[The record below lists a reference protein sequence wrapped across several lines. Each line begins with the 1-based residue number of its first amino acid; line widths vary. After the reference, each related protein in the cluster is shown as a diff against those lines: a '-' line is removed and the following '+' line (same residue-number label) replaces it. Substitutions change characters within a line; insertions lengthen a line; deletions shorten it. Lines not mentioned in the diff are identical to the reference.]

1 MQFTCE
7 PVVITETDHTYNESS
22 HGFNTPLLNLSQ
34 QQLQRSTLTCQWPQ
48 YAVITCCLAC
58 LSIAIAFPIYYGS
71 LPTLW
76 MKILVLFVMIC
87 VFPITFI
94 HFTHRHIFIAASV
107 MSVPPACCIENACRN
122 YTGEQLQ

>member
-7 PVVITETDHTYNESS
+7 PVVITATENAYNESIS
-22 HGFNTPLLNLSQ
+22 GVNTLLVNSSRQ
-34 QQLQRSTLTCQWPQ
+34 HRSPLTCQWPQ
-48 YAVITCCLAC
+48 YAVISCCLAC

-76 MKILVLFVMIC
+76 MKITVLFVMIC

-94 HFTHRHIFIAASV
+94 HFTHRHVFFAASV
-107 MSVPPACCIENACRN
+107 MSVPPTCCNENVCPDL
-122 YTGEQLQ
+122 TGDEKLQ